1 MQIEIDFQVFK
12 ELTVRRSNENVSY
25 NDVLRDILDIDATA
39 TETSPAGLAGVRAQ
53 SLTPN
58 VGGGYA
64 FRGGFLPNGSKLKAL
79 FKNRIYT
86 AEIIDGKWVGEDGV
100 SHATPT
106 AACTH
111 ITGTAT
117 SYGRFWSVKR
127 PNDIEWVRLSSLPK
141 SHS

>member
-1 MQIEIDFQVFK
+1 MQIEIDFEVFK
-12 ELTVRRSNENVSY
+12 ELTIRRANENVSY
-25 NDVLRDILDIDATA
+25 NDVLREVLAIDASA
-39 TETSPAGLAGVRAQ
+39 AKACPVGSAGTQAP

-58 VGGGYA
+58 IGGGYA

-100 SHATPT
+100 NHATPT

-127 PNDIEWVRLSSLPK
+127 PSDIEWVRLSSLPK